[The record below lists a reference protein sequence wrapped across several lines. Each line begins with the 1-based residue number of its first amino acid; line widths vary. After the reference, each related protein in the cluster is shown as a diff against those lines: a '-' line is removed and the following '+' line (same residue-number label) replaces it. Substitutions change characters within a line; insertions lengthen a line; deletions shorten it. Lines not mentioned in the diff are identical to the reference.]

1 MYTPKLLFLI
11 VAWAILKYCG
21 SVPAVMYTYI
31 GIELIMALV
40 RLPYMHKTIGIDV
53 AHFIRYVFLRIIPL
67 ILLMLAVSNLL
78 KYCIDMNLRFIVT
91 IPVSVI
97 IGVLYSWFCV
107 LNREE
112 RTGLLN
118 MFAKNKK

>member
-1 MYTPKLLFLI
+1 
-11 VAWAILKYCG
+11 
-21 SVPAVMYTYI
+21 
-31 GIELIMALV
+31 
-40 RLPYMHKTIGIDV
+40 
-53 AHFIRYVFLRIIPL
+53 RYVFLRIIPL